1 LTRQIRAWD
10 NPRPANWGKWLK
22 DTGKSRIMTHVF
34 NSEEEEEKKD
44 EGMSGLMLK
53 TRTVLVSGQVDQ
65 ELAQKV
71 ISQLLILDADNHDPI
86 KVVVTSPG
94 GHVDSGYAIHDMMK
108 FIVSPII
115 TIGAGWVASIAV
127 PIFFGAPKEHRY
139 SLPGTRFLIHQ
150 PSGGAGGQASDI
162 RIEAEQI
169 IKIRERINKLISD
182 ETGQPKDKVARDS
195 ERNFWMNAEEAV
207 EYGLVTKIVSKQ
219 SELD

>member
-1 LTRQIRAWD
+1 
-10 NPRPANWGKWLK
+10 
-22 DTGKSRIMTHVF
+22 MTHAL
-34 NSEEEEEKKD
+34 NSENEDEKKAD
-44 EGMSGLMLK
+44 GFPELLLK
-53 TRTVLVSGQVDQ
+53 TRTVLINGQVDQ

-71 ISQLLILDADNHDPI
+71 ISQLLILDADSHEPI
-86 KVVVTSPG
+86 KAIITSPG
-94 GHVDSGYAIHDMMK
+94 GHVDSGFAIMDMMR
-108 FIVSPII
+108 FIDSPMI

-169 IKIRERINKLISD
+169 IRIRQRINEMIAA
-182 ETGQPKDKVARDS
+182 ETGQDVEKISRDS

-207 EYGLVTKIVSKQ
+207 KYGLVSKVVTHA
-219 SELD
+219 SEIA